1 MYISLV
7 QVPIVQQPR
16 PSPPPQPQNDFSD
29 KFKQK
34 AGIGFWVDEEEMR
47 GKKKSEEVK
56 KIIERGRQRREEE
69 ENRYRRGGGG
79 SDGRAKET
87 EFGKD
92 VGFGGAARVKGFEDG
107 GGVEE
112 IGEWG
117 DDEMEKKSGDGPTK
131 VGGRSKNKKKESRV
145 KLWPGYHISM
155 KEVSEGSVWDSHCH
169 LDFLARKL
177 NRENVKGGENLVKS
191 LQSDGQNLGDRF
203 GGCIA
208 NFCHPRD
215 WGQGAS
221 KVLSSC
227 KSQNRVFLTL
237 GCHPHFADKMDSWS
251 MGQLQ
256 RLAREM
262 KGRVVAIG
270 ECGLDKSGKNRVPM
284 DVQMKYFEAQIDIA
298 RNLNLPLV
306 LHIRGAEEEAI
317 ELLRRKQVPANY
329 RIHYHCFTGT
339 LKAAEAWLSSYP
351 ASKIGLTGLVTF
363 THAKSVR
370 EVASG
375 LPLDKLL
382 LETDAPYFLPSGI
395 SKKNYEHT
403 FSQPGHVIHVAAQVG
418 QAFICVLHLNQSPQW
433 ALII

>member
-29 KFKQK
+29 KFKQR

-79 SDGRAKET
+79 SDGGAKET
-87 EFGKD
+87 EFRRD
-92 VGFGGAARVKGFEDG
+92 VGFGSAARVKGFEDG
-107 GGVEE
+107 GGAEE

-117 DDEMEKKSGDGPTK
+117 DDDMEKKSGDGLTE
-131 VGGRSKNKKKESRV
+131 VGGRGKNKKKESRV

-177 NRENVKGGENLVKS
+177 NRENVKGGESLVKS

-237 GCHPHFADKMDSWS
+237 GCHPHFDDKMDSS
-251 MGQLQ
+251 SVDQLQ

-284 DVQMKYFEAQIDIA
+284 DVQMKYFEAQIDVA